1 MKWFIKSGKSV
12 NLNPSRYKI
21 DWKRKVSGPQ
31 LAVKN
36 FLFKYWKHDLV
47 LEEMVIPKTGGKR
60 FDLVNLTTKT
70 IIEVSPISVHLK
82 YNEFMHGSEDGYL
95 KKLKSDYDKMLVAE
109 LNKFKFIELHDNEI
123 NNLSKEMLKE
133 KFGLDL

>member
-1 MKWFIKSGKSV
+1 
-12 NLNPSRYKI
+12 
-21 DWKRKVSGPQ
+21 
-31 LAVKN
+31 
-36 FLFKYWKHDLV
+36 
-47 LEEMVIPKTGGKR
+47 
-60 FDLVNLTTKT
+60 
-70 IIEVSPISVHLK
+70 
-82 YNEFMHGSEDGYL
+82 MHGSEDGYL